1 MTDLERERMVL
12 VRLNDLN
19 AKLTKTKCLKDQRK
33 REKAI
38 RDVKN
43 EISNYAETIP
53 DFIKKLFDVEIG
65 SNSLNF
71 QHTND
76 IDRCIDLL
84 ESRSKEGDSRSI
96 TY

>member
-19 AKLTKTKCLKDQRK
+19 AKLTKAKCLKDQRK

-43 EISNYAETIP
+43 EISNY
-53 DFIKKLFDVEIG
+53 V
-65 SNSLNF
+65 
-71 QHTND
+71 
-76 IDRCIDLL
+76 
-84 ESRSKEGDSRSI
+84 
-96 TY
+96 